1 MSKDFFEQIKKVLN
15 EYIEKYRDK
24 NILND
29 SKEWLKNN
37 TYKLRSLF
45 ENYSLRDFILEPF
58 RSVFSSSTKTLNS
71 DIYSVITQV
80 AVINAVLAGLPGKMG
95 VGVAVSMAL
104 EAWMAYQIAKHL
116 GIKINNVSDIWKYL
130 GVLMATIATILWAV
144 KVALGIAFSLFS
156 VVSGPLNP
164 LIFAELLVTDL
175 LGIGFWLG
183 FSNVRND
190 KDFESFG
197 TKELIKITKELFL
210 HQYNILKNILTPEN
224 IKTTGKRIVAYLKG
238 DFPVN
243 QRLVNG
249 EVFST
254 VAMAYLISGQYE
266 KLDGP
271 LGNIFIDAIRMR
283 WSAQFNEETSIEEIA
298 SRFQEYS
305 PEQIEGAINTVKGK
319 MFEIM
324 VTEQENLD
332 GDQWYA
338 AMHTDE
344 SFPGSDIIFSD
355 IETGE
360 QIEVSLKAVSLNN
373 SQIIDE
379 ALKKY
384 PDTPIMTTEEV
395 ATLYKDDPR
404 VFGSEIFNED
414 LENIS
419 EEKFNELVN
428 NIEPID
434 QYQVII
440 GGVTIGSAAALWPF
454 VMAYL
459 RKKISYEQLETV
471 FNHVLGEAGLKLVSR
486 VSYGFVFGPL
496 FAWWLL
502 ARGVKG
508 LVTMAEPTNKVLIEL
523 KTVVD

>member
-1 MSKDFFEQIKKVLN
+1 LSKDFFSQVKTILNQYIDKYKDNNVLN
-15 EYIEKYRDK
+15 E
-24 NILND
+24 

-37 TYKLRSLF
+37 TYKVKTLF
-45 ENYSLRDFILEPF
+45 ENYSLRDFVLEPF
-58 RSVFSSSTKTLNS
+58 KSVFSSSTKTLNA

-104 EAWMAYQIAKHL
+104 EAWMAYQIANHVGL
-116 GIKINNVSDIWKYL
+116 KINNVSDIRKYI
-130 GVLMATIATILWAV
+130 GVLIATIASILWIV
-144 KVALGIAFSLFS
+144 KAALGIAFSLFS

-183 FSNVRND
+183 FSNVRNN
-190 KDFESFG
+190 KSFESFG
-197 TKELIKITKELFL
+197 TQELTNITKELFL

-238 DFPVN
+238 DFPVD
-243 QRLVNG
+243 QRLING

-271 LGNIFIDAIRMR
+271 LGDIFIDAIRLR
-283 WSAQFNEETSIEEIA
+283 WSSQFNEDTSIEEIG

-305 PEQIEGAINTVKGK
+305 PDQIEGAINTIKGK

-324 VTEQENLD
+324 ATEQENLD
-332 GDQWYA
+332 GDQWHA
-338 AMHTDE
+338 TMHTDE

-360 QIEVSLKAVSLNN
+360 QIEVSLKAISLGN

-384 PDTPIMTTEEV
+384 PDMPIMTTEEV

-404 VFGSEIFNED
+404 VFGSGVFNED

-434 QYQVII
+434 HYQVII
-440 GGVTIGSAAALWPF
+440 GGVTIGSAAALWPY
-454 VMAYL
+454 VIHYL

-471 FNHVLGEAGLKLVSR
+471 FNHLLGEAGLKLVSR
-486 VSYGFVFGPL
+486 ISYGFVFGPL

-502 ARGVKG
+502 ARGIKG
-508 LVTMAEPTNKVLIEL
+508 LVTMAEPTNKILIEL
-523 KTVVD
+523 KTLAE